1 MSTHSSVEKSS
12 PTTKVDTEV
21 VSEERPTSESSDVP
35 SGGSISS
42 VPSQSSELNDASAT
56 TAAVVSTSAR
66 GDSGNDGD
74 KPTTDM
80 KDCQDAS
87 GSSSEVYSGV
97 SGRAGANP
105 PVAGSST
112 STATEEMPTD
122 KSSVAKSS
130 QVNGKDTASSLP
142 SVRGSEDQS
151 GGGTEVD
158 NSAGSERGE
167 STTVSCRVCHLI
179 LSPTS
184 TQI

>member
-1 MSTHSSVEKSS
+1 MSMPSSVGKSG
-12 PTTKVDTEV
+12 PTAEVDTEV
-21 VSEERPTSESSDVP
+21 VSEDRPMSESSDATNKDVP
-35 SGGSISS
+35 SDASL
-42 VPSQSSELNDASAT
+42 SSELNDTSTAAT
-56 TAAVVSTSAR
+56 TSTSAR